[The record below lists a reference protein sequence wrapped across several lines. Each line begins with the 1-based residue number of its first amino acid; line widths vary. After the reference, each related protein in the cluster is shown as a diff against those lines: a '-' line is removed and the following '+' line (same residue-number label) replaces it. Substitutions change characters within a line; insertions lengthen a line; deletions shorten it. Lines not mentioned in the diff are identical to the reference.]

1 MKGYRVRHSNC
12 IFGIKSLLSM
22 ILRLGI
28 FVVANIIFSV
38 SALAQNSLKEVPR
51 GWHLQELKED
61 GVYGIGVE
69 KAYQTILKNKK
80 PKQLVIVAVID
91 SGVDTTHEDLKA
103 VLWVNSKEIA
113 GNGIDDDKNG
123 YIDDVHGW
131 NFLGNKDGRNVT
143 KDSYEAARVYYSY
156 RKKYDGQLPDSTKLD
171 PVQLAQLRM
180 YLKAKNQIESQ
191 AKESAMI
198 VLILKNIVEKLPT
211 ADSILRKALAKET
224 YTGDELL
231 PFKPTSGEQ
240 SKSKNIM
247 LGLFQQTQQ
256 MDVTNKQLI
265 SDITEY
271 YSGEK
276 SKVDMLEKEP
286 EDYRGEIV
294 GDNYE
299 DVNDRYYGNN
309 DVMATDAS
317 HGTHVAGIIG
327 AVRNNG
333 IGMNGVADYVR
344 IMPIRAVPDGDEH
357 DKDIANAIRYA
368 VDNGA
373 KVINMSFGK
382 SFSPNKNWVDD
393 AMQYAES
400 KGVLLVHAAGN
411 ESADLDNSENYPNPV
426 YQNTGKHT
434 TNWITVGASG
444 PTTDDLVASFSN
456 YGKKEV
462 DVFSPGVKIYS
473 TLPTGNAYGNQQ
485 GTSMA
490 SPVTAGLAALLL
502 SYYPELTAVQVKD
515 IIQKTVTPAKDLKVM
530 KPSKE
535 GEEDVVS
542 FTELSRYG
550 GIINAEAAIKLAET
564 YKSGAPQPTPKKTA
578 LPKSSIKKTKKG

>member
-1 MKGYRVRHSNC
+1 MIVRKLTA
-12 IFGIKSLLSM
+12 IV
-22 ILRLGI
+22 
-28 FVVANIIFSV
+28 VVAVFSL
-38 SALAQNSLKEVPR
+38 SAVAQNSLKEVPK
-51 GWHLQELKED
+51 GWHLMDLKQD

-69 KAYQTILKNKK
+69 KAYETILKNKK
-80 PKQLVIVAVID
+80 PRQLVVVAVID
-91 SGVDTTHEDLKA
+91 SGVDTTHEDLKNI
-103 VLWVNSKEIA
+103 LWVNPKEIP

-123 YIDDVHGW
+123 YIDDIHGW

-156 RKKYDGQLPDSTKLD
+156 RKKYEGKIPDSTKMD
-171 PVQLAQLRM
+171 PEQLGQLRM
-180 YLKAKNQIESQ
+180 YLKAKMQIESQ

-198 VLILKNIVEKLPT
+198 VLILKNIVEKLPV
-211 ADSILRKALAKET
+211 ADSILRSAMAKQT
-224 YTGDELL
+224 YTGDDLL
-231 PFKPTSGEQ
+231 PFKPTTAEQ

-265 SDITEY
+265 SDISDY
-271 YSGEK
+271 YNGEK

-299 DVNDRYYGNN
+299 DINDRYYGNN

-327 AVRNNG
+327 AARNNG
-333 IGMNGVADYVR
+333 KGINGVADNVR
-344 IMPIRAVPDGDEH
+344 IMAIRAVPDGDEH
-357 DKDIANAIRYA
+357 DKDVANAIRYA

-373 KVINMSFGK
+373 RVINMSFGK
-382 SFSPNKNWVDD
+382 SFSPQKKWVDD
-393 AMQYAES
+393 AMKYAES
-400 KGVLLVHAAGN
+400 KNVLMVHAAGN
-411 ESADLDNSENYPNPV
+411 EASNLDSSENYPNPI
-426 YQNTGKHT
+426 YQENGKHT
-434 TNWITVGASG
+434 TNWISVGASG
-444 PTTDDLVASFSN
+444 PTPDELAASFSN

-473 TLPTGNAYGNQQ
+473 TLPGGNSYGNQQ

-490 SPVTAGLAALLL
+490 SPVTAGLAALIL
-502 SYYPELTAVQVKD
+502 SYYPELTAAEVKD
-515 IIQKTVTPAKDLKVM
+515 IIQKSVTPAPQIKVM

-535 GEEDVVS
+535 GEEDLVS
-542 FTELSRYG
+542 FSELSKTG
-550 GIINAEAAIKLAET
+550 GVINAAEALKLAET
-564 YKSGAPQPTPKKTA
+564 YKSSTVPVTTPKKA
-578 LPKSSIKKTKKG
+578 PLPKSSVKKTKKG